1 MICNIY
7 IINEYNGTKL
17 LGVLAMNRKYS
28 KHRLSIEK
36 IVGIILGSIG
46 LFLVISS
53 IPVRF
58 LLLVV
63 GIALIAMAVLLL
75 TIK

>member
-1 MICNIY
+1 
-7 IINEYNGTKL
+7 
-17 LGVLAMNRKYS
+17 MNRKYS

-63 GIALIAMAVLLL
+63 GIALISMAVLLL

>member
-1 MICNIY
+1 
-7 IINEYNGTKL
+7 
-17 LGVLAMNRKYS
+17 MNRKYS
-28 KHRLSIEK
+28 KHKLSIEK
-36 IVGIILGSIG
+36 LVGIILGSIG

-53 IPVRF
+53 IPIRF
-58 LLLVV
+58 LILVV

>member
-1 MICNIY
+1 
-7 IINEYNGTKL
+7 
-17 LGVLAMNRKYS
+17 MNKKYS

-36 IVGIILGSIG
+36 LVGIILGSIG

-63 GIALIAMAVLLL
+63 GVALIAMAVLLL